1 VGAGKG
7 ALSQS
12 VTFEMETYGGKGAA
26 RSSSV
31 ELLLD
36 GSARVRETDREG
48 ATTKTLIK
56 NGGKAWAKEAGGWRE
71 MNEGEAFTSFEAAD
85 LLIPDQV
92 GDMAPASPVFEDRM
106 YGQRVFVVPV
116 ESKGGRKWLCFDP
129 DTGLLLRQRMFFDSF
144 YGDGSV
150 DIEYADYKKFG
161 DAWLPNV
168 FHVVNAGGSGLTIRR
183 AISRKINIKVNEA
196 QFIATGA

>member
-1 VGAGKG
+1 
-7 ALSQS
+7 
-12 VTFEMETYGGKGAA
+12 METYGGTGAA
-26 RSSSV
+26 RQTSI

-36 GSARVRETDREG
+36 GATRVREVDREG

-56 NGGKAWAKEAGGWRE
+56 NGGKAWANESGKWRD

-85 LLIPDQV
+85 LLTPDQV
-92 GDMAPASPVFEDRM
+92 GDVAVPAPVFEDRM

-116 ESKGGRKWLCFDP
+116 ESKGGRKWLYFDP
-129 DTGLLLRQRMFFDSF
+129 ETGLLLRQRMFFDSF

-150 DIEYADYKKFG
+150 DIEYADYKKYG
-161 DAWLPNV
+161 NVWLPNV

-183 AISRKINIKVNEA
+183 AISRKINVKVDEA
-196 QFIATGA
+196 QFTAAGA